1 MQHKQLQCN
10 ILKFIQPTSKLN
22 AKCAA
27 SYKNTI
33 IILLQY
39 YRPFSIYHL
48 LQDEV
53 VSLMPNHNHK
63 G

>member
-1 MQHKQLQCN
+1 MC
-10 ILKFIQPTSKLN
+10 SKADTL
-22 AKCAA
+22 AA